1 MVLAVEYFRQF
12 LYGTELKVITDHKPL
27 KYMFTVKE
35 PASRL
40 LRWLNR
46 LNMYSYSIE
55 YRKGTQNGNA
65 DGLSRLPTEI
75 DENEDEISDETII
88 INVIVTE
95 PETLNEQQ
103 MKDENLFW
111 VYTLKIEAMKRNEHK
126 IIIEPKDLQIKNK
139 EASTDNGIAFL

>member
-1 MVLAVEYFRQF
+1 MAKQIEHVFIQHRISQRH
-12 LYGTELKVITDHKPL
+12 TKWQRRRT
-27 KYMFTVKE
+27 
-35 PASRL
+35 SRL
-40 LRWLNR
+40 
-46 LNMYSYSIE
+46 S
-55 YRKGTQNGNA
+55 
-65 DGLSRLPTEI
+65 TEI

-95 PETLNEQQ
+95 PETLNEHQ

-111 VYTLKIEAMKRNEHK
+111 VHTLKIEAMKRNEHK